1 MTKKIFRSMLLV
13 CMVVLIAT
21 ITGVMGVLYHYF
33 SENIHDNLQ
42 SEAMYLA
49 VAVENEGQAYLE
61 SLDGQAERITLID
74 GDGTVLYDSMV
85 DADTMENHADREEFK
100 EAMENGYGESS
111 RYSGTIS
118 ERTMYY
124 AIRLSNDQILRVA
137 NTHYTVFTLL
147 GGLISPIVFI
157 LAGMLVLTAVISSRV
172 SRRIVEPL
180 NQLDMDHPDQ
190 AEVYDELVPMVTKI
204 SRQKRTIERQ
214 LTDAKKQ
221 QEEFSVIT
229 ENMQE
234 GFLVIDSETEVLSFN
249 NSALKLLHADYFASK
264 QSVLTLKRSEAFC
277 NAVES
282 VLEGNHT
289 ETILELGQKRCQL
302 IANPV
307 WEKGT
312 VKGAIFVL
320 IDVTEKMDRENLR
333 REFTANVS
341 HELKTPLTSISGYA
355 EIIQNGFVRPEDIGK
370 FAGKIFEESQR
381 LIALVNDIIRISQLD
396 EGLLPYEK
404 EEIDLYEAAKETIEH
419 LDAAAKQRGISVRLA
434 GEHLKIHS
442 VRTILQEVLFN
453 LCDNAI
459 KYNKENGSVRV
470 TVRKEDGHVCVTVK
484 DTGIGIPQ
492 EDQERVF
499 ERFYRVD
506 KSHSREIGGTG
517 LGLSI
522 VKHGAASM
530 GAFIS
535 MESVLGE
542 GTAITLTFP
551 EETMEDVLHTED
563 VLQERYG

>member
-13 CMVVLIAT
+13 CMAVLAAAIV
-21 ITGVMGVLYHYF
+21 GVMGVLYHYF
-33 SENIHDNLQ
+33 SENVHDNLQ

-49 VAVENEGQAYLE
+49 VALEGEGQGYLE
-61 SLDGQAERITLID
+61 RLPAQTERITLID
-74 GDGTVLYDSMV
+74 SDGTVLYDNM
-85 DADTMENHADREEFK
+85 ADVSAMENHADRQEFR
-100 EAMENGYGESS
+100 EAMEKGYGESS
-111 RYSGTIS
+111 RYSGTMS
-118 ERTMYY
+118 ERTMYF
-124 AIRLSNDQILRVA
+124 AVRLSSQQVLRVA

-147 GGLISPIVFI
+147 GGLISPVVLI
-157 LAGMLVLTAVISSRV
+157 LAGMLVLSAVISSRV
-172 SRRIVEPL
+172 SRRIVEPM
-180 NQLDMDHPDQ
+180 NRLDLDHLDQ
-190 AEVYDELVPMVTKI
+190 VEVYDELVPFVTKI
-204 SRQKRTIERQ
+204 SRQKRTIKRQ
-214 LTDAKKQ
+214 LADAKKQ

-249 NSALKLLHADYFASK
+249 NSALKLLHADYFAPK
-264 QSVLTLKRSEAFC
+264 QSVLTLNRSEQFC
-277 NAVES
+277 GVVES
-282 VLEGNHT
+282 VLSGTHT
-289 ETILELGQKRCQL
+289 ETVLELGQKRCQL

-307 WEKGT
+307 WEKET
-312 VKGAIFVL
+312 VKGAIFVFM
-320 IDVTEKMDRENLR
+320 DVTEKMDRENLR

-355 EIIQNGFVRPEDIGK
+355 EIIQNGFVRPEDVGT

-381 LIALVNDIIRISQLD
+381 LITLVNDIIRISQLD

-404 EEIDLYEAAKETIEH
+404 EEIDLYEAAQETIGH
-419 LDAAAKQRGISVRLA
+419 LEDAARQRGISVKLA
-434 GEHLKIHS
+434 GSHRTVAT
-442 VRTILQEVLFN
+442 VRTILQEVLYN

-459 KYNKENGSVRV
+459 KYNKENGIVKV
-470 TVRKEDGHVCVTVK
+470 TVRQEADSVSVTVK
-484 DTGIGIPQ
+484 DTGIGIPP

-506 KSHSREIGGTG
+506 KSHSKEIGGTG

-530 GAFIS
+530 GAALS

-551 EETMEDVLHTED
+551 EDAGEADVRGEI
-563 VLQERYG
+563 

>member
-13 CMVVLIAT
+13 CMVVLIAA
-21 ITGVMGVLYHYF
+21 IAGVMGVLYHYF
-33 SENIHDNLQ
+33 SENIHNNLK

-49 VAVENEGQAYLE
+49 VAVEDEGVQYLDKIPKQ
-61 SLDGQAERITLID
+61 SERITLI
-74 GDGTVLYDSMV
+74 GEDGTVLYDNM
-85 DADTMENHADREEFK
+85 ADVAKMENHSDRLEFK
-100 EAMENGYGESS
+100 NALQNGYGEAS
-111 RYSGTIS
+111 RYSGTMS

-124 AIRLSNDQILRVA
+124 AVRLGNNQVLRVA
-137 NTHYTVFTLL
+137 NTHYTVFTLM
-147 GGLISPIVFI
+147 GGLIFPIVLI
-157 LAGMLVLTAVISSRV
+157 LFGMLILSAVISSRV
-172 SRRIVEPL
+172 SRRIVEPM
-180 NQLDMDHPDQ
+180 NQLDLEHPDQ
-190 AEVYDELVPMVTKI
+190 GKVYDELVPFVTKI
-204 SRQKRTIERQ
+204 SRQKRTIKRQ

-249 NSALKLLHADYFASK
+249 KSALKLLHADYFAPK
-264 QSVLTLKRSEAFC
+264 QSVLTLNRSKEFC
-277 NAVES
+277 EVVEK
-282 VLEGNHT
+282 VLDGNHT
-289 ETILELGQKRCQL
+289 EKVLELGQKRCQL

-307 WEKGT
+307 WEKGV

-320 IDVTEKMDRENLR
+320 IDVTEKIDRENLR

-355 EIIQNGFVRPEDIGK
+355 EIIQNGFVRPEDVGK

-381 LIALVNDIIRISQLD
+381 LITLVNDIIRISQLD
-396 EGLLPYEK
+396 EDRMPYEK
-404 EEIDLYEAAKETIEH
+404 EEIDLYEAVRETMEH
-419 LDAAAKQRGISVRLA
+419 LDAAAKQRGISVKLA
-434 GEHLKIHS
+434 GTHETVYS
-442 VRTILQEVLFN
+442 VRTILQEVLYN

-459 KYNKENGSVRV
+459 KYNKENGLIKV
-470 TVRKEDGHVCVTVK
+470 TVRDEEDEIKVTVK

-506 KSHSREIGGTG
+506 KSHSKEIGGTG

-530 GAFIS
+530 GASIS
-535 MESVLGE
+535 LESVLGE
-542 GTAITLTFP
+542 GTAITLAFP
-551 EETMEDVLHTED
+551 KEMEPFP
-563 VLQERYG
+563 RY

>member
-13 CMVVLIAT
+13 CMVVLISA
-21 ITGVMGVLYHYF
+21 IAGVMGVLYHYF

-49 VAVENEGQAYLE
+49 VAVENEGIEYLNRITN
-61 SLDGQAERITLID
+61 QTERITLID
-74 GDGTVLYDSMV
+74 EDGTVLYDNM
-85 DADTMENHADREEFK
+85 ADITLMENHADRIEFK
-100 EAMENGYGESS
+100 EAMENGVGEST
-111 RYSGTIS
+111 RYSGTMS
-118 ERTMYY
+118 ERTIYY
-124 AIRLSNDQILRVA
+124 AVKLGNNQVLRVA

-147 GGLISPIVFI
+147 GGLIFPIVLI
-157 LAGMLVLTAVISSRV
+157 LAGMLVLSAVISSRV
-172 SRRIVEPL
+172 SRKIVEPM
-180 NQLDMDHPDQ
+180 NQLDLEHPDQ
-190 AEVYDELVPMVTKI
+190 GEVYDELVPFVTKI
-204 SRQKRTIERQ
+204 SRQKRTINRQ

-249 NSALKLLHADYFASK
+249 KSALKLLHADYFAPK
-264 QSVLTLKRSEAFC
+264 QSVLTLNHSKEFC
-277 NAVES
+277 EVVET
-282 VLEGNHT
+282 VLAGNHT
-289 ETILELGQKRCQL
+289 ETVLELGQKRCQL

-307 WEKGT
+307 WEKDN

-355 EIIQNGFVRPEDIGK
+355 EIIQNGFVRPEDTGK

-381 LIALVNDIIRISQLD
+381 LITLVNDIIRISQLD
-396 EGLLPYEK
+396 EGLMPYEK
-404 EEIDLYEAAKETIEH
+404 EEIDLYEAVKETMEH
-419 LDAAAKQRGISVRLA
+419 LEAAAKQRGISVKLA
-434 GEHLKIHS
+434 GTHEMIYS
-442 VRTILQEVLFN
+442 VRTILHEVLYN

-459 KYNKENGSVRV
+459 KYNKENGLVKV
-470 TVRKEDGHVCVTVK
+470 TVRKDGDAICVTVK

-506 KSHSREIGGTG
+506 KSHSKEIGGTG

-530 GAFIS
+530 GAAIS

-551 EETMEDVLHTED
+551 NKKEE
-563 VLQERYG
+563 

>member
-13 CMVVLIAT
+13 CMVVLIAA
-21 ITGVMGVLYHYF
+21 IAGVMGVLYHYF
-33 SENIHDNLQ
+33 SENIHNNLK

-49 VAVENEGQAYLE
+49 VAVEDEGVQYLDKIPKQ
-61 SLDGQAERITLID
+61 SERITLI
-74 GDGTVLYDSMV
+74 GEDGTVLYDNM
-85 DADTMENHADREEFK
+85 ADVTEMENHSDRLEFK
-100 EAMENGYGESS
+100 NALQNGYGEAS
-111 RYSGTIS
+111 RYSGTMS

-124 AIRLSNDQILRVA
+124 AVRLGNNQVLRVA
-137 NTHYTVFTLL
+137 NTHYTVFTLM
-147 GGLISPIVFI
+147 GGMIFPIVLI
-157 LAGMLVLTAVISSRV
+157 LFGMLILSAVISSRV
-172 SRRIVEPL
+172 SRRIVEPM
-180 NQLDMDHPDQ
+180 NQLDLEHPDQ
-190 AEVYDELVPMVTKI
+190 GKVYDELVPFVTKI
-204 SRQKRTIERQ
+204 SRQKRTIKRQ

-249 NSALKLLHADYFASK
+249 KSALKLLHADYFAPK
-264 QSVLTLKRSEAFC
+264 QSVLTLNRSKEFC
-277 NAVES
+277 EVVEK
-282 VLEGNHT
+282 VLDGNHT
-289 ETILELGQKRCQL
+289 EKVLELGQKRCQL

-307 WEKGT
+307 WEKGV

-320 IDVTEKMDRENLR
+320 IDVTEKIDRENLR

-355 EIIQNGFVRPEDIGK
+355 EIIQNGFVRPEDVGK

-381 LIALVNDIIRISQLD
+381 LITLVNDIIRISQLD
-396 EGLLPYEK
+396 EDRMPYEK
-404 EEIDLYEAAKETIEH
+404 EEIDLYEAVRETMEH
-419 LDAAAKQRGISVRLA
+419 LDAAAKQRGISVKLA
-434 GEHLKIHS
+434 GTHENVYS
-442 VRTILQEVLFN
+442 VRTILQEVLYN

-459 KYNKENGSVRV
+459 KYNKENGLIKV
-470 TVRKEDGHVCVTVK
+470 TVRDEEDEIKVTVK

-506 KSHSREIGGTG
+506 KSHSKEIGGTG

-530 GAFIS
+530 GASIS
-535 MESVLGE
+535 LESVLGE
-542 GTAITLTFP
+542 GTAITLAFP
-551 EETMEDVLHTED
+551 KEMEHFP
-563 VLQERYG
+563 RY

>member
-13 CMVVLIAT
+13 CMMVLISA

-42 SEAMYLA
+42 SEVMYLA
-49 VAVENEGQAYLE
+49 VAVENEGIEYLNRITN
-61 SLDGQAERITLID
+61 QTERITLID
-74 GDGTVLYDSMV
+74 EDGTVLYDNM
-85 DADTMENHADREEFK
+85 ADITLMENHADRIEFK
-100 EAMENGYGESS
+100 EAMENGVGEST
-111 RYSGTIS
+111 RYSGTMS
-118 ERTMYY
+118 ERTIYY
-124 AIRLSNDQILRVA
+124 AVKLGNNQVLRVA

-147 GGLISPIVFI
+147 GGLIFPIVLI
-157 LAGMLVLTAVISSRV
+157 LAGMLVLSAVISSRV
-172 SRRIVEPL
+172 SRKIVEPM
-180 NQLDMDHPDQ
+180 NQLDLEHPDQ
-190 AEVYDELVPMVTKI
+190 GEVYDELVPFVTKI
-204 SRQKRTIERQ
+204 SRQKRTINRQ

-249 NSALKLLHADYFASK
+249 KSALKLLHADYFAPK
-264 QSVLTLKRSEAFC
+264 QSVLTLNHSKEFC
-277 NAVES
+277 EVVET
-282 VLEGNHT
+282 VLAGNHT

-307 WEKGT
+307 WEKEN

-355 EIIQNGFVRPEDIGK
+355 EIIQNGFVRPEDTGK

-396 EGLLPYEK
+396 EGLMPYEK
-404 EEIDLYEAAKETIEH
+404 EEIDLYEAVKETMEH
-419 LDAAAKQRGISVRLA
+419 LEAAAKQRGISVKLA
-434 GEHLKIHS
+434 GTHEMIYS
-442 VRTILQEVLFN
+442 VRTILHEVLYN

-459 KYNKENGSVRV
+459 KYNKENGLVKV
-470 TVRKEDGHVCVTVK
+470 TVRKDGDAICVTVK

-506 KSHSREIGGTG
+506 KSHSKEIGGTG

-530 GAFIS
+530 GAVIS

-551 EETMEDVLHTED
+551 K
-563 VLQERYG
+563 ERDEA

>member
-1 MTKKIFRSMLLV
+1 M
-13 CMVVLIAT
+13 
-21 ITGVMGVLYHYF
+21 
-33 SENIHDNLQ
+33 
-42 SEAMYLA
+42 
-49 VAVENEGQAYLE
+49 
-61 SLDGQAERITLID
+61 
-74 GDGTVLYDSMV
+74 
-85 DADTMENHADREEFK
+85 
-100 EAMENGYGESS
+100 
-111 RYSGTIS
+111 
-118 ERTMYY
+118 
-124 AIRLSNDQILRVA
+124 
-137 NTHYTVFTLL
+137 
-147 GGLISPIVFI
+147 
-157 LAGMLVLTAVISSRV
+157 
-172 SRRIVEPL
+172 
-180 NQLDMDHPDQ
+180 
-190 AEVYDELVPMVTKI
+190 
-204 SRQKRTIERQ
+204 
-214 LTDAKKQ
+214 
-221 QEEFSVIT
+221 
-229 ENMQE
+229 
-234 GFLVIDSETEVLSFN
+234 
-249 NSALKLLHADYFASK
+249 
-264 QSVLTLKRSEAFC
+264 
-277 NAVES
+277 
-282 VLEGNHT
+282 
-289 ETILELGQKRCQL
+289 
-302 IANPV
+302 
-307 WEKGT
+307 
-312 VKGAIFVL
+312 
-320 IDVTEKMDRENLR
+320 
-333 REFTANVS
+333 
-341 HELKTPLTSISGYA
+341 
-355 EIIQNGFVRPEDIGK
+355 
-370 FAGKIFEESQR
+370 
-381 LIALVNDIIRISQLD
+381 VNDIIRISQLD

>member
-13 CMVVLIAT
+13 CMVVLISA
-21 ITGVMGVLYHYF
+21 IAGVMGVLYHYF

-49 VAVENEGQAYLE
+49 VAVENEGIEYLNRITN
-61 SLDGQAERITLID
+61 QTERITLID
-74 GDGTVLYDSMV
+74 EDGTVLYDNM
-85 DADTMENHADREEFK
+85 ADITLMENHADRIEFK
-100 EAMENGYGESS
+100 EAMENGVGEST
-111 RYSGTIS
+111 RYSGTMS
-118 ERTMYY
+118 ERTIYY
-124 AIRLSNDQILRVA
+124 AVKLGNNQVLRVA

-147 GGLISPIVFI
+147 GGLIFPIVLI
-157 LAGMLVLTAVISSRV
+157 LAGMLVLSAVISSRV
-172 SRRIVEPL
+172 SRKIVEPM
-180 NQLDMDHPDQ
+180 NQLDLEHPDQ
-190 AEVYDELVPMVTKI
+190 GEVYDELVPFVTKI
-204 SRQKRTIERQ
+204 SRQKRTINRQ

-249 NSALKLLHADYFASK
+249 KSALKLLHADYFAPK
-264 QSVLTLKRSEAFC
+264 QSVLTLNHSKEFC
-277 NAVES
+277 EVVET
-282 VLEGNHT
+282 VLAGNHT
-289 ETILELGQKRCQL
+289 ETVLELGQKRCQL

-307 WEKGT
+307 WEKDN

-355 EIIQNGFVRPEDIGK
+355 EIIQNGFVRPEDTGK

-381 LIALVNDIIRISQLD
+381 LITLVNDIIRISQLD
-396 EGLLPYEK
+396 EGLMPYEK
-404 EEIDLYEAAKETIEH
+404 EEIDLYEAVKETMEH
-419 LDAAAKQRGISVRLA
+419 LEAAAKQRGISVKLA
-434 GEHLKIHS
+434 GTHEMIYS
-442 VRTILQEVLFN
+442 VRTILHEVLYN

-459 KYNKENGSVRV
+459 KYNKENGLVKV
-470 TVRKEDGHVCVTVK
+470 TVRKDGDAICVTVK

-506 KSHSREIGGTG
+506 KSHSKEIGGTG

-530 GAFIS
+530 GAVIS

-551 EETMEDVLHTED
+551 K
-563 VLQERYG
+563 ERDEA

>member
-13 CMVVLIAT
+13 CMMVLISA

-49 VAVENEGQAYLE
+49 VAVENEGIEYLNRITN
-61 SLDGQAERITLID
+61 QTERITLIE
-74 GDGTVLYDSMV
+74 DGTVLYDNM
-85 DADTMENHADREEFK
+85 ADITLMENHADRIEFK
-100 EAMENGYGESS
+100 EAMENGVGEST
-111 RYSGTIS
+111 RYSGTMS
-118 ERTMYY
+118 ERTIYY
-124 AIRLSNDQILRVA
+124 AVKLGNNQVLRVA

-147 GGLISPIVFI
+147 GGLIFPIVLI
-157 LAGMLVLTAVISSRV
+157 LAGMLVLSAVISSRV
-172 SRRIVEPL
+172 SRKIVEPM
-180 NQLDMDHPDQ
+180 NQLDLEHPDQ
-190 AEVYDELVPMVTKI
+190 GEVYDELVPFVTKI
-204 SRQKRTIERQ
+204 SRQKRTINRQ

-249 NSALKLLHADYFASK
+249 KSALKLLHADYFAPK
-264 QSVLTLKRSEAFC
+264 QSVLTLNHSKEFC
-277 NAVES
+277 EVVET
-282 VLEGNHT
+282 VLAGNHT

-307 WEKGT
+307 WEKDN

-355 EIIQNGFVRPEDIGK
+355 EIIQNGFVRPEDTGK

-396 EGLLPYEK
+396 EGLMPYEK
-404 EEIDLYEAAKETIEH
+404 EEIDLYEAVKETMEH
-419 LDAAAKQRGISVRLA
+419 LEAAAKQRGISVKLA
-434 GEHLKIHS
+434 GTHEMIYS
-442 VRTILQEVLFN
+442 VRTILHEVLYN

-459 KYNKENGSVRV
+459 KYNKENGLVKV
-470 TVRKEDGHVCVTVK
+470 TVRKDGDAICVTVK

-506 KSHSREIGGTG
+506 KSHSKEIGGTG

-530 GAFIS
+530 GAVIS

-551 EETMEDVLHTED
+551 K
-563 VLQERYG
+563 ERDEA

>member
-1 MTKKIFRSMLLV
+1 MTKKIFCSMLLV
-13 CMVVLIAT
+13 CMMVLISA

-49 VAVENEGQAYLE
+49 VAVENEGIEYLNRITN
-61 SLDGQAERITLID
+61 QTERITLID
-74 GDGTVLYDSMV
+74 EDGTVLYDNM
-85 DADTMENHADREEFK
+85 ADITLMENHADRIEFK
-100 EAMENGYGESS
+100 EAMENGVGEST
-111 RYSGTIS
+111 RYSGTMS
-118 ERTMYY
+118 ERTIYY
-124 AIRLSNDQILRVA
+124 AVKLGNNQVLRVA

-147 GGLISPIVFI
+147 GGLIFPIVLI
-157 LAGMLVLTAVISSRV
+157 LAGMLVLSAVISSRV
-172 SRRIVEPL
+172 SRKIVEPM
-180 NQLDMDHPDQ
+180 NQLDLEHPDQ
-190 AEVYDELVPMVTKI
+190 GEVYDELVPFVTKI
-204 SRQKRTIERQ
+204 SRQKRTINRQ

-249 NSALKLLHADYFASK
+249 KSALKLLHADYFAPK
-264 QSVLTLKRSEAFC
+264 QSVLTLNHSKEFC
-277 NAVES
+277 EVVET
-282 VLEGNHT
+282 VLAGNHT
-289 ETILELGQKRCQL
+289 ETVLELGQKRCQL

-307 WEKGT
+307 WEKDN

-355 EIIQNGFVRPEDIGK
+355 EIIQNGFVRPEDTGK

-381 LIALVNDIIRISQLD
+381 LITLVNDIIRISQLD
-396 EGLLPYEK
+396 EGLMPYEK
-404 EEIDLYEAAKETIEH
+404 EEIDLYEAVKETMEH
-419 LDAAAKQRGISVRLA
+419 LEAAAKQRGISVKLA
-434 GEHLKIHS
+434 GTHEKIYS
-442 VRTILQEVLFN
+442 VRTILHEVLYN

-459 KYNKENGSVRV
+459 KYNKENGLVKV
-470 TVRKEDGHVCVTVK
+470 TVRKDGDAICVTVK

-506 KSHSREIGGTG
+506 KSHSKEIGGTG

-530 GAFIS
+530 GAVIS

-551 EETMEDVLHTED
+551 K
-563 VLQERYG
+563 ERDEA